1 MKVVFFRIVMGNIWG
16 IPSRFI
22 PRKIDLCP
30 YFRYPRDCRQL
41 TGESI
46 LNKFIEATALHTI
59 FATEIKDIT
68 QLGLG
73 LSINMVPT

>member
-1 MKVVFFRIVMGNIWG
+1 MSFFRIVMGNIRG

-30 YFRYPRDCRQL
+30 YFRHSRDCRQL

-46 LNKFIEATALHTI
+46 LNKFFEATALHTI
-59 FATEIKDIT
+59 FAAEVKDIT

-73 LSINMVPT
+73 LSASMILT